1 MFLDKNK
8 NMQKQKGSKEY
19 TVLVSDSYG
28 NDKEKGT
35 YEVAFR
41 RWLARELDAGRITVG
56 EAIERFNFNPSN
68 AAPLILHWRKK
79 YASSID
85 VTLPVMTEKERQKLE
100 ALQKKMKQME
110 KQLED
115 AQMKNI
121 ALETMIDVAEDQL
134 KISIRKKSGP
144 KQ

>member
-1 MFLDKNK
+1 MK
-8 NMQKQKGSKEY
+8 KQETSKDY

-28 NDKEKGT
+28 NEKEKGT
-35 YEVAFR
+35 YEIAFR
-41 RWLARELDAGRITVG
+41 RWLVRELDAGRLTVG
-56 EAIERFNFNPSN
+56 DAIERFNFNPSTGRI
-68 AAPLILHWRKK
+68 LISSWRKK
-79 YASSID
+79 YASDIAL
-85 VTLPVMTEKERQKLE
+85 TLPVMTEKERQKIQE
-100 ALQKKMKQME
+100 LQKQLKKME

>member
-1 MFLDKNK
+1 
-8 NMQKQKGSKEY
+8 MQNQETMKEH
-19 TVLVSDSYG
+19 TILVSDSFG
-28 NDKEKGT
+28 NSKEKGT

-41 RWLARELDAGRITVG
+41 RWLIRELDAQRITVG
-56 EAIERFNFNPSN
+56 EAVERFNFNPANGHS
-68 AAPLILHWRKK
+68 LIHSWRKK
-79 YASSID
+79 YASDIT

-100 ALQKKMKQME
+100 ALQKGLKQME

-121 ALETMIDVAEDQL
+121 ALETMIDVAEEQL

>member
-1 MFLDKNK
+1 
-8 NMQKQKGSKEY
+8 MQKQQTAKDY
-19 TVLVSDSYG
+19 TILVSDSFG
-28 NDKEKGT
+28 NTKEKGT

-41 RWLARELDAGRITVG
+41 RWLVRELDAGRLTLG
-56 EAIERFNFNPSN
+56 DAIARFNFNPSN
-68 AAPLILHWRKK
+68 AASLIFAWRKK
-79 YASSID
+79 YASDIAL
-85 VTLPVMTEKERQKLE
+85 TLPVMTEKERQKLE
-100 ALQKKMKQME
+100 ALQKQLKQME